1 MILFSSKASPFARKI
16 VLAMYVLDIIRD
28 VKIKIVDPRELQSE
42 NSKYNPLSKIPTL
55 IVQNEVIH
63 DSNVIIEYL
72 NSLGEKILLPHD
84 GMERIKFLTDYSLI
98 NETINS
104 AVLVTNCNRFGHL
117 GNSDSILVSQQKKR
131 INRVLKYL
139 ENKKYVYKNFKEPNA
154 IEISLACLLDYLD
167 YRKPVEWI
175 EIAPNLVEWIQE
187 FAKSVPGYHKTL
199 PPEVSL
205 ARWR

>member
-72 NSLGEKILLPHD
+72 NSLGKKNLLPND
-84 GMERIKFLTDYSLI
+84 GMERIKFLTDYSII

-117 GNSDSILVSQQKKR
+117 GNSDCILVSQQKKSSHSMR
-131 INRVLKYL
+131 TYTD
-139 ENKKYVYKNFKEPNA
+139 KKRFYQKRSIY
-154 IEISLACLLDYLD
+154 
-167 YRKPVEWI
+167 
-175 EIAPNLVEWIQE
+175 
-187 FAKSVPGYHKTL
+187 
-199 PPEVSL
+199 
-205 ARWR
+205 